1 MFVMTMTLLLPILIM
16 FTSYL
21 AIVVVIFRSTSN
33 LIIQFRYVH
42 LYYGFVVDLLIVDE
56 FTIIR

>member
-42 LYYGFVVDLLIVDE
+42 LYYGFVVDLLIVD
-56 FTIIR
+56 